1 MLDRL
6 VFRKH
11 YGLAIQIAKHM
22 KLTESRILE
31 HWATHQVQHGKGEW
45 CKKDLHF
52 NIYSEMEMTEGQAG
66 LDLNVNEIYFS
77 AFYK

>member
-1 MLDRL
+1 MECMSLCRFIHLSPNVVLDRL

-31 HWATHQVQHGKGEW
+31 HWATHQVQHVKGEW
-45 CKKDLHF
+45 GIRH
-52 NIYSEMEMTEGQAG
+52 
-66 LDLNVNEIYFS
+66 V
-77 AFYK
+77 

>member
-1 MLDRL
+1 MCINPNRFIQLTPNVVLDRL

-31 HWATHQVQHGKGEW
+31 HWAKHQVQNVKGE
-45 CKKDLHF
+45 
-52 NIYSEMEMTEGQAG
+52 
-66 LDLNVNEIYFS
+66 
-77 AFYK
+77 